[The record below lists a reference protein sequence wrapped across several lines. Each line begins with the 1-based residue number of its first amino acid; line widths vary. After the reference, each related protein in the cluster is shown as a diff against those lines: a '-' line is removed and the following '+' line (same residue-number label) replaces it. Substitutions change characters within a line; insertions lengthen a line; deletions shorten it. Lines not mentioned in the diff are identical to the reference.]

1 MTTRRSILHLGTAA
15 LLSVCLLS
23 CENKPTNEVV
33 GYWHWTYADSTAPP
47 GTTLSLAFFG
57 SVNTETALKQSLK
70 VKDKLKGNKF
80 LCLGGGNDSGKF
92 TEEAIEKIISA
103 IQAGDFDGYQGLA
116 FDVELGAS
124 HLEKEFEEL
133 FAATQAQNMKV
144 LVTVSHS
151 DPFGVGDKS
160 TLMKSFFASDNIDYL
175 SPQLYTSG
183 KETANDYDAV
193 GIQFSDYAN
202 SNAKVVPSIVRAEHY
217 EDAVAYFNEQGVNL
231 AGYIQW
237 HQHSP

>member
-1 MTTRRSILHLGTAA
+1 
-15 LLSVCLLS
+15 
-23 CENKPTNEVV
+23 
-33 GYWHWTYADSTAPP
+33 
-47 GTTLSLAFFG
+47 
-57 SVNTETALKQSLK
+57 
-70 VKDKLKGNKF
+70 
-80 LCLGGGNDSGKF
+80 
-92 TEEAIEKIISA
+92 
-103 IQAGDFDGYQGLA
+103 
-116 FDVELGAS
+116 
-124 HLEKEFEEL
+124 
-133 FAATQAQNMKV
+133 MKV